1 MTRRS
6 LTVLLAI
13 AATLLAPPA
22 AALAQCPRTSVADV
36 EDEVMCPVC
45 GTPLALATETP
56 QAVRERRFIFDLVE
70 QCKSKEE
77 IKTALAAEF
86 GDSVLALPDDEGF
99 EAAAY
104 VVPALVGLAAV
115 GAIGFAVSRWRRRPS
130 AAGDPGDAGRAT
142 SEDSARLEADLKR
155 YDL

>member
-1 MTRRS
+1 MRR
-6 LTVLLAI
+6 LVTAVV
-13 AATLLAPPA
+13 
-22 AALAQCPRTSVADV
+22 AALALGAPAGALAADCPRTTLGDI

-56 QAVRERRFIFDLVE
+56 QAVRERRFIFELVE
-70 QCKSKEE
+70 QCRSKEE

-86 GDSVLALPDDEGF
+86 GESVLALPDDEGF
-99 EAAAY
+99 DAAAY

-115 GAIGFAVSRWRRRPS
+115 GAIGFAASRWRRRPS
-130 AAGDPGDAGRAT
+130 AASEPGAGGRPT
-142 SEDSARLEADLKR
+142 SEDSARLEADLDR